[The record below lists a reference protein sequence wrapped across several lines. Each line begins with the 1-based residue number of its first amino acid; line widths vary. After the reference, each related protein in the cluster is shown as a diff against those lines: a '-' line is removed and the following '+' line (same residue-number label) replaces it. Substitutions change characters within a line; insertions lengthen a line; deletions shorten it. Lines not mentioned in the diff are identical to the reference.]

1 MCGLSLQQECATD
14 HFRILLQLVGIIAMA
29 LWSCISI
36 DFRCNYLVQLQLY
49 WIGLLLILT
58 VSMVILGS
66 NNLKQCCN
74 FQVVIAT
81 RIRKWLQLHVLVAT
95 VFQGCNKFL
104 WCCNFQLLVATTI
117 LIGCNIM
124 LILPQIFYVAIDQFV
139 RCSTMW
145 LVALVLGG
153 SLNIPKFYLKFS

>member
-74 FQVVIAT
+74 CQVVIAT
-81 RIRKWLQLHVLVAT
+81 RILKLLQLHVLVAT
-95 VFQGCNKFL
+95 VFQGCNKF
-104 WCCNFQLLVATTI
+104 C
-117 LIGCNIM
+117 G
-124 LILPQIFYVAIDQFV
+124 VAIFSYLLQLPSLLDAISCYYCHEFFMLQQTNLFV
-139 RCSTMW
+139 AVQSGW
-145 LVALVLGG
+145 WHLYLVGL
-153 SLNIPKFYLKFS
+153 